1 MHNIVNLQKWPLQD
15 LTSKEGVEMIRECRR
30 ELEETGMTNLGGFLH
45 AHAIARIVNEVTPVF
60 ADHSFTHQRRH
71 NIYFTKPPEGIPPD
85 HPAWIEFE
93 TSNRTICADQIAQS
107 ELVKLYEW
115 EPFRAF
121 LAAIMGKEVLFTMSD
136 PLARANVMS
145 YGAAQALNWH
155 FDRSEFTTTLLLQA
169 PQSGGTFQYSK
180 DLRTEQDPNYA
191 GVARLLEGEDDNL
204 RSLEVAPGT
213 LNVFRGKNT
222 AHRVTPVVGET
233 ERIIAVFSYFD
244 HPGVAFSDEE
254 RLGFYGRT
262 G

>member
-1 MHNIVNLQKWPLQD
+1 MHNIVNLQKWPFQD

-121 LAAIMGKEVLFTMSD
+121 LAAIMGKEVLFTMVR
-136 PLARANVMS
+136 PARAGKRHVLWRGT
-145 YGAAQALNWH
+145 GAELAFRPLGIHDHTAVAGSAI
-155 FDRSEFTTTLLLQA
+155 R
-169 PQSGGTFQYSK
+169 GTFQYSK

-213 LNVFRGKNT
+213 LNVFRGKT
-222 AHRVTPVVGET
+222 
-233 ERIIAVFSYFD
+233 
-244 HPGVAFSDEE
+244 
-254 RLGFYGRT
+254 RLT